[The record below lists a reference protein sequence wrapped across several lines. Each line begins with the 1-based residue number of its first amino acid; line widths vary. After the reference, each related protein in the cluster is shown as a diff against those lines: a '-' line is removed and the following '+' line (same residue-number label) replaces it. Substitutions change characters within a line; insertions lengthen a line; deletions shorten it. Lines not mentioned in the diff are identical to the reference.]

1 MARPHQ
7 VSHDAQPDGR
17 RGSALSGADAHE
29 SECATP
35 STVPADAR
43 AEWWAAPEEDVADV
57 GVTGGLLE
65 RPLLPLWV
73 FMSVMGVGAPAYHAE
88 SRSYRMRWTS
98 PSGAATL
105 AASAAVVALTGVS
118 VVSLA
123 RHLLSTEEDP
133 DQRPVQSLKTI
144 GVLIVGGYQ
153 VNALVQVLNTAAGA
167 ARHAR
172 LLSAWTRLAALH
184 HINPTRGLRRKC
196 YIQVAFMTAFI
207 AAMLTAAALGRPR
220 FVGHVLEGN
229 AERLYL
235 IPRSLLRDSAS
246 LPAKAVQV
254 AVCCVALHHFAI
266 NKSYLFAFTTHC
278 HLLQAA
284 LTAWNTH
291 LARAIDKVW
300 TGAGGDGVGV
310 LVHGREQLVA
320 LVRDTQSFFSPV
332 LQCYFASTVI
342 IVCTELYLLAQGVG
356 SGLLLTEEV
365 VVLILLTVQTT
376 WLLVHVS
383 LAAAGV
389 QEQAEATGDVL
400 GRGLPYSASPE
411 DKHYVG
417 ELTRSLVVSPL
428 HITGGNFFTIN
439 RSFILTVVSV
449 VLSYFIVILQFT
461 QSCGSPADTTTT
473 ATNTTTTTAAN
484 TTLNEDT

>member
-246 LPAKAVQV
+246 LPAKVRP
-254 AVCCVALHHFAI
+254 LPPLSFLPFPLRRHWH
-266 NKSYLFAFTTHC
+266 T
-278 HLLQAA
+278 
-284 LTAWNTH
+284 LTAPLPSTPPG
-291 LARAIDKVW
+291 
-300 TGAGGDGVGV
+300 GAGGRV
-310 LVHGREQLVA
+310 LCRPPPLRHQQELP
-320 LVRDTQSFFSPV
+320 VRLHHP
-332 LQCYFASTVI
+332 LPP
-342 IVCTELYLLAQGVG
+342 
-356 SGLLLTEEV
+356 
-365 VVLILLTVQTT
+365 
-376 WLLVHVS
+376 
-383 LAAAGV
+383 AAGRPHRL
-389 QEQAEATGDVL
+389 EHTPRPG
-400 GRGLPYSASPE
+400 
-411 DKHYVG
+411 H
-417 ELTRSLVVSPL
+417 
-428 HITGGNFFTIN
+428 
-439 RSFILTVVSV
+439 
-449 VLSYFIVILQFT
+449 
-461 QSCGSPADTTTT
+461 
-473 ATNTTTTTAAN
+473 
-484 TTLNEDT
+484 